1 MFRDLLNAG
10 ERVKSVFLQNFCFS
24 GELYCIVWYGIA
36 CHLKQCSKTKFMT
49 ERKES
54 VENQLNNNFLMM
66 FKVYL
71 FPDSTAGHFLSCLT
85 YSVYNQLQSISSND
99 WIVNHYE
106 DLDPMNILCSP
117 TALTLFFCAASV
129 TWVSGLQSNWVSLEN
144 NVQERCFCSEM
155 FKQKMLLFFLLLN
168 TTASTGAVLLWVNFL
183 LLGQMKTSPSFVAT
197 VFLRS
202 LNQPKAFCSACGA
215 ALVLPCSSSPLYH
228 LLFYL
233 LFWSQAKMLHTFWQD
248 LRPFQQAQ

>member
-1 MFRDLLNAG
+1 
-10 ERVKSVFLQNFCFS
+10 
-24 GELYCIVWYGIA
+24 
-36 CHLKQCSKTKFMT
+36 
-49 ERKES
+49 
-54 VENQLNNNFLMM
+54 M

-117 TALTLFFCAASV
+117 TALTPVLLRCISYMGKWPAVKLGFLGEQCARMLLLFR
-129 TWVSGLQSNWVSLEN
+129 
-144 NVQERCFCSEM
+144 NVQTKNAS
-155 FKQKMLLFFLLLN
+155 FFLLLN

-215 ALVLPCSSSPLYH
+215 ALVLPCSSPLHH

>member
-1 MFRDLLNAG
+1 
-10 ERVKSVFLQNFCFS
+10 
-24 GELYCIVWYGIA
+24 
-36 CHLKQCSKTKFMT
+36 
-49 ERKES
+49 
-54 VENQLNNNFLMM
+54 M

-117 TALTLFFCAASV
+117 TALNPVLLHCISYMGKWPAVKLGFLGEQCARTLLLFR
-129 TWVSGLQSNWVSLEN
+129 
-144 NVQERCFCSEM
+144 NVQTKNAS
-155 FKQKMLLFFLLLN
+155 FFLLLN

-215 ALVLPCSSSPLYH
+215 ALVLPCSSPPLHH